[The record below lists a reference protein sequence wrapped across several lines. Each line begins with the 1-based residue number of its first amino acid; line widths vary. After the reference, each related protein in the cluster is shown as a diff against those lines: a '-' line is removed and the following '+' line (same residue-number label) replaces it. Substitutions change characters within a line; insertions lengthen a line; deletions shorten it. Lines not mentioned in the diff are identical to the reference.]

1 MSLATSINLKPR
13 KGWIRAPDSTDTDI
27 AQVLSNLTA
36 ENARLRKELDSLKS
50 ADARTGDT
58 KTIVAALERSEVRR
72 RLAGGT
78 EITMDGIEL
87 FPKLAKS
94 FHMQE
99 SMEQVLPGLDKTD
112 VKEFIR
118 NLSMMGLIE
127 KQLRSSDQITRLTA
141 LGGIV
146 YARLIGQPGS

>member
-1 MSLATSINLKPR
+1 
-13 KGWIRAPDSTDTDI
+13 
-27 AQVLSNLTA
+27 
-36 ENARLRKELDSLKS
+36 
-50 ADARTGDT
+50 
-58 KTIVAALERSEVRR
+58 VRR
-72 RLAGGT
+72 RLAGGA

-99 SMEQVLPGLDKTD
+99 SMEQVLPDLDKTD

-146 YARLIGQPGS
+146 CARLIGQPGS